1 MGARAGWQW
10 GTGAVLLLTV
20 ATLVAIQSGKT
31 TIASVF
37 AGALGV
43 TATAFFLIIVVQ
55 QRETSRAAEALQQ
68 VALEK
73 ALADLAAMR
82 AMVHAAFE
90 SYPAAMALMWDG
102 KIEFSNAAAAATG
115 LLPGNAAG
123 DMPAWF
129 KSVTAGAAN
138 DGSGKPESIR
148 MMLNGQE
155 HYFSPHTTVVRDGA
169 GTTRGLLI
177 MLTHVTQT
185 NAAGE
190 TGAKFVSSFSHELR
204 TPLTSIQMTIHLLL
218 EDTSRMSPRQVEFL
232 QAARDDANRLQ
243 TLIEEMVAAVRARL

>member
-1 MGARAGWQW
+1 MSGRAGWQW

-20 ATLVAIQSGKT
+20 ATLVAVQTGRT
-31 TIASVF
+31 ALASVL

-43 TATAFFLIIVVQ
+43 VATAFLFITSMQ
-55 QRETSRAAEALQQ
+55 HREAAGAAERELQAQ
-68 VALEK
+68 LDQTRSE
-73 ALADLAAMR
+73 LAGMR

-90 SYPAAMALMWDG
+90 SYPTATALVWDG

-115 LLPGNAAG
+115 LLSGHSAS
-123 DMPAWF
+123 DMPVWF
-129 KSVTAGAAN
+129 KSLTAGASN
-138 DGSGKPESIR
+138 DGMGKPESIR

-155 HYFSPHTTVVRDGA
+155 YYFSPRTTAVRDGA
-169 GTTRGLLI
+169 GATRGMLI
-177 MLTHVTQT
+177 TLNDVSQSKT
-185 NAAGE
+185 AGE

-232 QAARDDANRLQ
+232 QAARDDAHRLQ